1 MNQLSNNA
9 STLNEST
16 GSLNDLLMFDI
27 GAPFVIGLA
36 VGYFAKKAIKVSLFI
51 GGLAV
56 VLLFFAEY
64 YGLTEVNSDSIKQIA
79 NTATDAVKQS
89 SNFLVARLSNITG
102 KGLSSTAGFF
112 TGLKL
117 G

>member
-1 MNQLSNNA
+1 
-9 STLNEST
+9 
-16 GSLNDLLMFDI
+16 MFDI
-27 GAPFVIGLA
+27 GPPFVIGLA

-56 VLLFFAEY
+56 VVLFVTEY
-64 YGLTEVNSDSIKQIA
+64 YGITEVSNDEIKQIT
-79 NTATDAVKQS
+79 NVATDAVKQS
-89 SNFLVARLSNITG
+89 GNYLVARLSNITD
-102 KGLSSTAGFF
+102 KGLSATAGFF